1 MEIEEKIIYNNSQK
15 RRVIILRRES
25 GTFYYEEEYF
35 SDEPLEM
42 CWIPTGRRVI
52 GFYDTKETA
61 ETEARGNID
70 WLKNNTNDC

>member
-1 MEIEEKIIYNNSQK
+1 MEIEEKIIYDESHK
-15 RRVIILRRES
+15 RRVKILRRES
-25 GTFYYEEEYF
+25 GTFYYEQEYF

-42 CWIPTGRRVI
+42 CWIPTGRRVT

-61 ETEARGNID
+61 EIEARGNID